1 MTQHVTVYAETRP
14 EPSSCTGRRCSEQRR
29 TSKGET
35 KLVLLRS
42 KRPLKTLCTKGFRPN
57 YQTTQCNELCIV
69 TLYHTYPQRSKPS
82 IFLVNRKPEKTGDSS
97 HTNPPLACN
106 TQQYAAQI
114 TLIQNTNMH
123 LGAITGPR
131 SFQPPPHPSWTTPPC
146 PWNPRWCGLAC
157 CR

>member
-1 MTQHVTVYAETRP
+1 MHITSLCFLLAGRMLYAD
-14 EPSSCTGRRCSEQRR
+14 
-29 TSKGET
+29 
-35 KLVLLRS
+35 
-42 KRPLKTLCTKGFRPN
+42 RPLCGNGTRAILSHGTTVRGFRPN

-82 IFLVNRKPEKTGDSS
+82 IFLVNRKPKKTGDSS

-106 TQQYAAQI
+106 TQQYAAQT